1 MFRQMTA
8 EELNTILITIS
19 KELDIFIPFSSRS
32 KIFKEYE
39 RRHQPYDLHYLYF
52 KVVIDPKRKKDMIES
67 LMNKYNIRMVTSF
80 GTGTYFYLDDPAS
93 TLTLLK
99 LEESLCQQKNK
110 DS

>member
-1 MFRQMTA
+1 MFRQMTT
-8 EELNTILITIS
+8 EELNTILVTIS

-32 KIFKEYE
+32 MIFKEYE
-39 RRHQPYDLHYLYF
+39 RRQPYDPHYLYF
-52 KVVIDPKRKKDMIES
+52 KVVIDQKRKKDMIES

-99 LEESLCQQKNK
+99 LEESLC
-110 DS
+110 